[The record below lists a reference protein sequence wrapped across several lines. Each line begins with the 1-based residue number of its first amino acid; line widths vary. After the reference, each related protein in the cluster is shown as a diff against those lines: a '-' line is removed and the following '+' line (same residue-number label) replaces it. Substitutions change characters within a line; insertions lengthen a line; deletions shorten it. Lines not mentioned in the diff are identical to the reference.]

1 MDSGRKD
8 GFCPF
13 CGTKYVTEEIIH
25 KTVVNQNITNRIETA
40 VIQNGDSFDM
50 LYERFAAFE
59 EIGDLQSMTEI
70 VGQMQKTYPQR
81 AATWLCSAIGTALRC
96 KADYADKNDRIG
108 RMAEE
113 MRLPDP
119 VKVDVFKKAS
129 KIFGAAAEKKDAQY
143 LLENIPRHESN
154 DPQVPVRT
162 AAVYRDSLAPI
173 REDIA
178 RAEKF
183 EEETGAYASL
193 MSRAKEELSACERSA
208 GELCEKAEEVS
219 REMRRVCDCWTIAA
233 KKAISGGT
241 WGVVKKV
248 AVVVVG
254 LGILAFII
262 CFVVSAVTTL

>member
-1 MDSGRKD
+1 
-8 GFCPF
+8 
-13 CGTKYVTEEIIH
+13 
-25 KTVVNQNITNRIETA
+25 
-40 VIQNGDSFDM
+40 M

-143 LLENIPRHESN
+143 LLERGF
-154 DPQVPVRT
+154 
-162 AAVYRDSLAPI
+162 A
-173 REDIA
+173 
-178 RAEKF
+178 
-183 EEETGAYASL
+183 
-193 MSRAKEELSACERSA
+193 
-208 GELCEKAEEVS
+208 
-219 REMRRVCDCWTIAA
+219 
-233 KKAISGGT
+233 
-241 WGVVKKV
+241 
-248 AVVVVG
+248 
-254 LGILAFII
+254 
-262 CFVVSAVTTL
+262 